1 MRISDCSSDV
11 CSSDLNDTHRLALVR
26 AARLVLMRLV
36 SDKQV
41 ERTLRQIAFDEL
53 GGLVAAF
60 TKTELHAGHRALH
73 PLRLPVGKNQLPP
86 VVHQIDE
93 VMQVVTQ
100 HRGQKAITEHLHQFL
115 RSEEHTSELQS

>member
-11 CSSDLNDTHRLALVR
+11 CSSDLNDTHRLALGR

-86 VVHQIDE
+86 VVHPIDE
-93 VMQVVTQ
+93 VM
-100 HRGQKAITEHLHQFL
+100 KL
-115 RSEEHTSELQS
+115 EERRYGKECVSKCRVRWA

>member
-1 MRISDCSSDV
+1 
-11 CSSDLNDTHRLALVR
+11 
-26 AARLVLMRLV
+26 MRLV

-100 HRGQKAITEHLHQFL
+100 HPGQKDITEHLHHFL
-115 RSEEHTSELQS
+115 CGGFTQGWDTLYCASRSAERRVGKVRVSVSI